1 MRGFRGYAVSYAV
14 CGLIFLIMDSVW
26 LTLMSERLY
35 RAELG
40 DLMTPRPRLL
50 AAALFY
56 VIYLA
61 GVVGF
66 AIAPALESGRARLA
80 LLRGAA
86 FGFVAYATY
95 DLTNQATLAIWST
108 KITVLDLIWGA
119 TVTALSAAG
128 AAFAVLRFRL
138 RAR

>member
-1 MRGFRGYAVSYAV
+1 MRGFRGYAASYAV
-14 CGLIFLIMDSVW
+14 CGLIFLIMDASW

-40 DLMTPRPRLL
+40 DLMALRPRLL
-50 AAALFY
+50 PAALFY

-66 AIAPALESGRARLA
+66 AIAPALESGRTRLA
-80 LLRGAA
+80 LLRGAG
-86 FGFVAYATY
+86 FGIVAYATY
-95 DLTNQATLAIWST
+95 DLTNQATLATWST
-108 KITVLDLIWGA
+108 KITVLDLMWGA

-128 AAFAVLRFRL
+128 AASAVLRVR
-138 RAR
+138 RIVH

>member
-1 MRGFRGYAVSYAV
+1 MIRFRSYAASYAI
-14 CGLIFLIMDSVW
+14 CGLIFLILDGAW

-40 DLMTPRPRLL
+40 DLLAPQPRLL
-50 AAALFY
+50 PAVMFY
-56 VIYLA
+56 LIYLA
-61 GVVGF
+61 GVVAF
-66 AIAPALESGRARLA
+66 AIAPALELRSAHSA

-95 DLTNQATLAIWST
+95 DLTNQATLATWST
-108 KITVLDLIWGA
+108 KITVLDLLWGS

-128 AAFAVLRFRL
+128 AAIVMLLFR
-138 RAR
+138 RDAP